1 METVR
6 MEWSGVEFEA
16 DAGVW
21 RKDAERLCRD
31 EDKAI
36 TAVGI

>member
-6 MEWSGVEFEA
+6 MERSEVEFEA

-21 RKDAERLCRD
+21 KKDAERLCRD
-31 EDKAI
+31 KDKAI
-36 TAVGI
+36 TVVRI